1 MSPRYPGQN
10 PNPFSGAELGGLDLP
25 ADEIA
30 DDARLARQL
39 EALADRETLGPSPD
53 FADRVMAAIASEPT
67 PAPMVAARS
76 AIRRLSLLG
85 LVASVGDAARITFG
99 HGFPAMARL
108 QAISL
113 VLVSSLTIGV
123 AAAGTAGA
131 LGAFNALNSSPGPTT
146 TPTQLVTPAPS
157 GEPGESPTPSETI
170 GPVDSSMGPEASGK
184 PESSESPDPSG
195 ASESPGDDN
204 PQATQTHNGG
214 GSGPTGSATPGGS
227 GSSGSSGGSNPA
239 TPRPTSM
246 PTPTAMPHP
255 SEDGGEPSPTE
266 SPSESHTAS
275 PTPEQH

>member
-25 ADEIA
+25 AEEIA

-67 PAPMVAARS
+67 PAPVVAARS

-99 HGFPAMARL
+99 RGFPAMARL

-113 VLVSSLTIGV
+113 VLVSSLTIGA

-131 LGAFNALNSSPGPTT
+131 LGAFNAQNSSPGPTT
-146 TPTQLVTPAPS
+146 TPTQLVTPTPTSS
-157 GEPGESPTPSETI
+157 GEPGDSPAPSETN
-170 GPVDSSMGPEASGK
+170 GPVDSSMAPEASGK

-195 ASESPGDDN
+195 ASESPRDDN
-204 PQATQTHNGG
+204 PQATQTHGGG
-214 GSGPTGSATPGGS
+214 GSGSTGSATPGGS
-227 GSSGSSGGSNPA
+227 GGSGGSNPA

-246 PTPTAMPHP
+246 PTPTATPDP

-266 SPSESHTAS
+266 PPSESHTAS